1 MPDSIDML
9 EERRCA
15 LQAGLDGRKTQAE
28 RNKLGQFS
36 TPTQLARDVLAYG
49 LSLLPK
55 EEAVRFFD
63 PAIGTGSFYSA
74 LKSTC
79 GRRSIA
85 WARGFEID
93 AHYGKPTLDLWRD
106 TALEITIGDFTMQT
120 PPTTEAARAN
130 LLICNPPYVRH
141 HHLSG
146 PDKLRLMEAAQSAA
160 HVELSGLAGLYCYFM
175 ALSDR
180 WMSTD
185 GIAGWL
191 IPSEFMDV
199 NYGKAIKAYLLR
211 EVTLLHIHRFDPNDV
226 QFDDALVSSAV
237 VWFKKRKPPA
247 DHEVTFSY
255 GGSMQKPALIKSVS
269 TRDLELARKWTRFP
283 KLDAEA
289 EHDGY
294 RLGDF
299 FVIKRGLATGD
310 NGFFILDEARADALN
325 IPPQFLRP
333 ILPSTRYVKDD
344 EIRSDAEGVP
354 LLDKRLF
361 LIDCDLPED
370 EVRRNHP
377 ALWSYLQ
384 TGLENVAQR
393 YLCRSRRQWYAQERR
408 AAAPIVCTYIGRSDH
423 DGRPFRFLLNN
434 SKATATNVYL
444 MLYPSPLLS
453 AQLRQSPE
461 SLRSLW
467 KALNSISKE
476 TLLGNGRVYG
486 GGMHKLEPK
495 ELANVPA
502 DELASLVGLGKKPSA
517 RQLELQPDCR
527 CLGPT
532 ASGIAQVTA
541 PRDMPALSVAVG

>member
-1 MPDSIDML
+1 MTSKHDANDTM
-9 EERRCA
+9 EEHRCA
-15 LQAGLDGRKTQAE
+15 LQVRLDGHKTQAE
-28 RNKLGQFS
+28 RNKLGQFA
-36 TPTQLARDVLAYG
+36 TPTQLARDVLSYG

-55 EEAVRFFD
+55 GEGVRFLD

-74 LKSTC
+74 LRSTC
-79 GRRSIA
+79 RRRPVT

-93 AHYGKPTLDLWRD
+93 PHYGLPAQELWRETPLD
-106 TALEITIGDFTMQT
+106 IIMGDFTRQT
-120 PPTTEAARAN
+120 PAGDSERAN

-146 PDKLRLMEAAQSAA
+146 PDKVRLQEAAHSAA
-160 HVELSGLAGLYCYFM
+160 QVELSGLAGLYCYFM
-175 ALSDR
+175 ALSHR
-180 WMSTD
+180 WMSDD

-199 NYGKAIKAYLLR
+199 NYGKALKAYLLR

-237 VWFKKRKPPA
+237 VWFKKQKPPPG
-247 DHEVTFSY
+247 HEVTFSY
-255 GGSMQKPALIKSVS
+255 GGTMQKPALVKNVSVH
-269 TRDLELARKWTRFP
+269 DLERAGKWTRFP
-283 KLDAEA
+283 KQDAEA
-289 EHDGY
+289 THEGY
-294 RLGDF
+294 RLGDLF
-299 FVIKRGLATGD
+299 AIKRGLATGD
-310 NGFFILDEARADALN
+310 NGFFILDEARVRALN

-344 EIRSDAEGVP
+344 EIKADSEGVP

-361 LIDCDLPED
+361 LLDCDLPED
-370 EVRRNHP
+370 EVQRHHP
-377 ALWSYLQ
+377 TLWAYLQ
-384 TGLENVAQR
+384 TGLVDVAPR
-393 YLCRSRRQWYAQERR
+393 YLCRSRRHWYAQERR

-444 MLYPSPLLS
+444 MLYPSPLLA
-453 AQLRQSPE
+453 AQLRQNPDA
-461 SLRSLW
+461 LRTLW
-467 KALNSISKE
+467 QALNTISKE

-502 DELASLVGLGKKPSA
+502 DDLAALVGLGQKRQQ
-517 RQLELQPDCR
+517 RQLELE
-527 CLGPT
+527 
-532 ASGIAQVTA
+532 AIAA
-541 PRDMPALSVAVG
+541 